1 MLILIIH
8 SLISRRNSW
17 IDLLMKN
24 LSFTIGSFFYEELY
38 SIKKKKK
45 KKKKNMI
52 ALLESVKWKSS
63 QATIKKKLLST
74 LSIILL
80 LIFITNTI
88 TARFLLDYNIG
99 YHNFYNIY
107 NKLKLNKKFLLILI
121 LLCQKIFK

>member
-45 KKKKNMI
+45 KKKK
-52 ALLESVKWKSS
+52 
-63 QATIKKKLLST
+63 
-74 LSIILL
+74 II
-80 LIFITNTI
+80 F
-88 TARFLLDYNIG
+88 FL
-99 YHNFYNIY
+99 
-107 NKLKLNKKFLLILI
+107 KFFKE
-121 LLCQKIFK
+121 KI

>member
-45 KKKKNMI
+45 KKKKKN
-52 ALLESVKWKSS
+52 L
-63 QATIKKKLLST
+63 
-74 LSIILL
+74 
-80 LIFITNTI
+80 F
-88 TARFLLDYNIG
+88 
-99 YHNFYNIY
+99 FYFFIY
-107 NKLKLNKKFLLILI
+107 NF
-121 LLCQKIFK
+121 

>member
-45 KKKKNMI
+45 KKKK
-52 ALLESVKWKSS
+52 
-63 QATIKKKLLST
+63 
-74 LSIILL
+74 
-80 LIFITNTI
+80 
-88 TARFLLDYNIG
+88 
-99 YHNFYNIY
+99 
-107 NKLKLNKKFLLILI
+107 
-121 LLCQKIFK
+121 KIVC